1 MRTVLITT
9 SGIGS
14 RLGNITKNINKSL
27 IRIGDK
33 FAISYIIEKYDLNNT
48 RFVITLGY
56 YGYLVKEFLEIAYK
70 NAYFEFVT
78 VDNYDKPGS
87 SLAYSLL
94 QAKNVLQCP
103 FTFYCCDSIVLD
115 SIQYPEPSENMIY
128 VSKSDDTNSYSSIN
142 VLNDKIIKFNYKG
155 EINCDFVYTGVSHIA
170 NYNEYW
176 KTLQSLYDLNTT
188 NKELGDIEL
197 FNSLIQQ
204 NITFKYKILNKWYD
218 TGNMKTYTNAINY
231 FKCSYDI
238 LYKNDESICF
248 FDNKV
253 IKFFSDKK
261 KNIDRV
267 TRGKSLYPNTPLI
280 LDSTD
285 HFFSMEKVEGNLL
298 SKYYVHGEI
307 YRLLEWS
314 YKNLWVNK
322 KVDDNCTLSCIK
334 FYYNKTLDRINQLIL
349 IRNNNEINT
358 INGIS
363 ILPIKELIK
372 EIDME
377 ILSTDTFYQYHGD
390 FILDN
395 IIKTSDGY
403 KLIDWRQDFDGNLYH
418 GDMYYDLAKFRH
430 NIIFN
435 HYNIEN
441 NLFSIKYDTDSS
453 VIIDLK
459 CNYFL
464 MKQLEDYDKFILE
477 HNLDL
482 KKIKI
487 LTAIIWI
494 NMSPLHDFNISQFL
508 FYFGKYNI
516 ALELNNY
523 VRP

>member
-1 MRTVLITT
+1 MKSVLITT

-14 RLGNITKNINKSL
+14 RLGSITENTNKSL

-33 FAISYIIEKYDLNNT
+33 FAISYIIEKYDLETT
-48 RFVITLGY
+48 RFIITLGY

-70 NAYFEFVT
+70 DAHFVFIT

-94 QAKNVLQCP
+94 QAKNELQCP

-115 SIQYPEPSENMIY
+115 IIDDTINDNIIY
-128 VSKSDDTNSYSSIN
+128 VAKSDDTNSYASIN
-142 VLNDKIIKFNYKG
+142 VFNDKIIKINHKG
-155 EINCDFVYTGVSHIA
+155 EINCDFVYTGVSHIV

-176 KTLQSLYDLNTT
+176 KTLQSLYDLNTN

-197 FNSLIQQ
+197 LNSLIQQ
-204 NITFKYKILNKWYD
+204 NITFKYKVLNKWYD

-238 LYKNDESICF
+238 LYKTDESICF
-248 FDNKV
+248 FKDNV

-267 TRGKSLYPNTPLI
+267 SRGKSLYPNAPTI

-285 HFFSMEKVEGNLL
+285 HFFSMEKINGDLL
-298 SKYYVHGEI
+298 SNYYIHGEL
-307 YRLLEWS
+307 YRLLEWA
-314 YKNLWVNK
+314 YKNLWINQSINETYKKNCVN
-322 KVDDNCTLSCIK
+322 
-334 FYYNKTLDRINQLIL
+334 FYYNKTIDRINQLLL
-349 IRNNNEINT
+349 IRNNNEMNI
-358 INGIS
+358 INGLS

-372 EIDME
+372 EIDMD

-435 HYNIEN
+435 HHNVEN
-441 NLFSIKYDTDSS
+441 NLYSIKYDTDSS

-464 MKQLEDYDKFILE
+464 MKQLEDYDKFILS
-477 HNLDL
+477 HNLNL

-508 FYFGKYNI
+508 FYFGKYNL

-523 VRP
+523 DRP